1 MPMSVRRSLVG
12 LLARFSIITK
22 LIAVVSL
29 IGVIVSGCLWY
40 ATTQMTMIDGAYS
53 RFISHDTKAIADLRT
68 VNRLV
73 FTMSYFNFRNIAEV
87 SPGEMQ
93 KTDKGFEDASERLNK
108 VLAELR
114 DGAPSFA
121 PRIDALKQKVNRF
134 MADSS
139 EARTLASSGLKA
151 EAVTLLHETVDPTF
165 DAMVAEGSALG
176 RDIRTFVDDGAR
188 DLAAMTDRTRFNT
201 LLLGGLGLLAGL
213 VAAGLVAVFGITR
226 PIGQL
231 VEALRRMARG
241 DGDAVIL
248 GRDRR
253 DEVGAVGRAVEEIRA
268 LVARKASEEAER
280 RQIADAAVAAERQR
294 TMHELADSFETAVGS
309 IIATVSASAGAL
321 QETAEAMSTN
331 AARTTDRSVTVAA
344 AAEEAASNVNTVAA
358 AAEELGSSVQE
369 IGRQVNG
376 SANLALR
383 AVEEA
388 AQTAGLVQDLSTAAA
403 RIGDVVALITTI
415 AGQTN
420 LLALNA
426 TIEAARAGEAGRG
439 FAVVAAEVKELAN
452 QTTRATHEIEEQ
464 IGRIQA
470 STQHAV
476 GAIRTISG
484 RIGEISQVTTS
495 IAAAVEEQGSATQEI
510 VRNVGQAA
518 SGTSEVT
525 ENISG
530 VAHAAEET
538 GAAARQVLVSASD
551 LTAQSEHLTVQVTR
565 FLETVRAA

>member
-1 MPMSVRRSLVG
+1 MA

-29 IGVIVSGCLWY
+29 IGIIVSGCLWY
-40 ATTQMTMIDGAYS
+40 ATTQMAMIDSAYS

-73 FTMSYFNFRNIAEV
+73 FTLSYFNFRNIAET

-93 KTDKGFEDASERLNK
+93 RTDKGFDEASERLNK

-114 DGAPSFA
+114 DSAPSFG
-121 PRIDALKQKVNRF
+121 PRIDVLKQKVNRF
-134 MADSS
+134 IADSS

-151 EAVTLLHETVDPTF
+151 EAVTLLHQTVDPTF

-188 DLAAMTDRTRFNT
+188 DLAALTDRTRTNT

-213 VAAGLVAVFGITR
+213 AAAGVVAVFGITR

-241 DGDAVIL
+241 DSDAAIL

-280 RQIADAAVAAERQR
+280 RQIADDAAAAKRRR
-294 TMHELADSFETAVGS
+294 TMYELADGFETAVGT

-321 QETAEAMSTN
+321 QVTAEAMSTN

-369 IGRQVNG
+369 IGRQVDG

-388 AQTAGLVQDLSTAAA
+388 AQTAGLVEDLSTAAA

-470 STQHAV
+470 STAQAV

-484 RIGEISQVTTS
+484 RIGEISQVTTT

-518 SGTSEVT
+518 GGTSEVT